1 MSGKSKF
8 IPFCTVALGLM
19 LAFAAAT
26 GADARSKG
34 KHGNSGEGRPG
45 RFDYYVVSL
54 SWSPSYCALHPDERE
69 QCGSKG
75 FGFVLHGLWP
85 QNRNGTWP
93 QDCRSHAEPDEKT
106 IERMLAI
113 MPSRHLVEHE
123 WQTHG
128 SCSGL
133 DPQAYFA
140 LADDAFSR
148 IKIPAPLVAPKS
160 DPQLSAADI
169 IKAFE
174 DNNPGLEDGMISVA
188 CRNGAELEEVRICV
202 DKDNL
207 SVKACGGRVRNSC
220 RLGKLRISAVR

>member
-1 MSGKSKF
+1 MIRAT
-8 IPFCTVALGLM
+8 IPGRTIHAVLLALLCVM
-19 LAFAAAT
+19 AAGSEVQA
-26 GADARSKG
+26 KG
-34 KHGNSGEGRPG
+34 HGSRNGESRPG
-45 RFDYYVVSL
+45 RFDYYLVSL

-128 SCSGL
+128 TCSGV

-160 DPQLSAADI
+160 DPQMSADDL

-174 DNNPGLEDGMISVA
+174 DINPGLEDGMISVA
-188 CRNGAELEEVRICV
+188 CRDGGELEEVRICV

-220 RLGKLRISAVR
+220 RLGKLRIPSVR